1 MVIIF
6 SALLLMMLME
16 RLSKHAI
23 DNGDNM
29 AMTRHFDYSKHFFER
44 LSERASSKDEAVFL
58 VRKVEE
64 HMRDKCLEMA
74 FTSISRG
81 DEHAQA
87 FLVNGFVVRYK
98 WCSRLG
104 KVVILTI
111 YKSSKLSSMSR
122 KVSK

>member
-1 MVIIF
+1 
-6 SALLLMMLME
+6 MMLME
-16 RLSKHAI
+16 RLHRHAI

-29 AMTRHFDYSKHFFER
+29 ILTRHFDYSKHFFER
-44 LSERASSKDEAVFL
+44 LAERASSKDEAVFL

-87 FLVNGFVVRYK
+87 FSVNGFVVRYK
-98 WCSRLG
+98 WCSRVS

-111 YKSSKLSSMSR
+111 YKSR
-122 KVSK
+122 KVSNE